1 METKIMLCAG
11 VFFGGWL
18 WFYLFMRQFLFNL
31 MTAYP
36 MIRKMQEID
45 PNLIAGGAKR
55 YTNTSII
62 VCTVFSAIVL
72 FVIFRF
78 CPHYLIISFFVG
90 AVLCMLM
97 LWGKLSPQNKA
108 MFEKTMPL
116 DDMFKGIRNNLKDNG
131 EAYILYPAER
141 FPEFYQSVEQEFLT
155 VSFQCQK
162 FLYMIYH
169 LFLRQLRVLKPR
181 SL

>member
-45 PNLIAGGAKR
+45 PNLIAVGAKR

-108 MFEKTMPL
+108 MFENFCAGYCRFVG
-116 DDMFKGIRNNLKDNG
+116 DDELRTLMFNKEIKKINRRLREMGYDRS
-131 EAYILYPAER
+131 
-141 FPEFYQSVEQEFLT
+141 FVPEFKQEA
-155 VSFQCQK
+155 
-162 FLYMIYH
+162 
-169 LFLRQLRVLKPR
+169 
-181 SL
+181 

>member
-45 PNLIAGGAKR
+45 PNLIAVGAKR

-108 MFEKTMPL
+108 MFENFCAGYCRFVG
-116 DDMFKGIRNNLKDNG
+116 DDELRTLMFNKEIKKINR
-131 EAYILYPAER
+131 R
-141 FPEFYQSVEQEFLT
+141 
-155 VSFQCQK
+155 
-162 FLYMIYH
+162 
-169 LFLRQLRVLKPR
+169 LREMGYDR
-181 SL
+181 SLSRNSSRMHEQS

>member
-45 PNLIAGGAKR
+45 PNLIAVGAKR

-97 LWGKLSPQNKA
+97 LWGKISPQNKA
-108 MFEKTMPL
+108 MFENFCAGYCRFVG
-116 DDMFKGIRNNLKDNG
+116 DDELRTLMFNKEIKKINRRLREMGYDRS
-131 EAYILYPAER
+131 
-141 FPEFYQSVEQEFLT
+141 FVPEFKQDA
-155 VSFQCQK
+155 
-162 FLYMIYH
+162 
-169 LFLRQLRVLKPR
+169 
-181 SL
+181 

>member
-18 WFYLFMRQFLFNL
+18 WFYLFMRQFLFSL

-45 PNLIAGGAKR
+45 PNLIAVGAKR

-108 MFEKTMPL
+108 MFENFCAGYCRFVG
-116 DDMFKGIRNNLKDNG
+116 DDELRTLMFNKEIKKINRRLREMGYDRS
-131 EAYILYPAER
+131 
-141 FPEFYQSVEQEFLT
+141 FVPEFKQDA
-155 VSFQCQK
+155 
-162 FLYMIYH
+162 
-169 LFLRQLRVLKPR
+169 
-181 SL
+181 

>member
-36 MIRKMQEID
+36 MIHKMQEID
-45 PNLIAGGAKR
+45 PNLIAVGAKR

-108 MFEKTMPL
+108 MFENFCAGYCRFVG
-116 DDMFKGIRNNLKDNG
+116 DDELRTLMFNKEIKKINRRLREMGYDRS
-131 EAYILYPAER
+131 
-141 FPEFYQSVEQEFLT
+141 FVPEFKQDA
-155 VSFQCQK
+155 
-162 FLYMIYH
+162 
-169 LFLRQLRVLKPR
+169 
-181 SL
+181 

>member
-45 PNLIAGGAKR
+45 PNLIAVGAKR

-78 CPHYLIISFFVG
+78 CPRYLIISFFVG

-108 MFEKTMPL
+108 MFENFCAGYCRFVG
-116 DDMFKGIRNNLKDNG
+116 DDELRTLMFNKEIKKINRRLREMGYDRS
-131 EAYILYPAER
+131 
-141 FPEFYQSVEQEFLT
+141 FVPEFKQDA
-155 VSFQCQK
+155 
-162 FLYMIYH
+162 
-169 LFLRQLRVLKPR
+169 
-181 SL
+181 

>member
-36 MIRKMQEID
+36 MIRKIQEID
-45 PNLIAGGAKR
+45 PNLIAVGAKR

-108 MFEKTMPL
+108 MFENFCAGYCRFVG
-116 DDMFKGIRNNLKDNG
+116 DDELRTLMFNKEIKKINRRLREMGYDRS
-131 EAYILYPAER
+131 
-141 FPEFYQSVEQEFLT
+141 FVPEFKQDV
-155 VSFQCQK
+155 
-162 FLYMIYH
+162 
-169 LFLRQLRVLKPR
+169 
-181 SL
+181 

>member
-18 WFYLFMRQFLFNL
+18 WFYLFMRQFIFNL

-45 PNLIAGGAKR
+45 PNLIAVGAKR

-108 MFEKTMPL
+108 MFENFCAGYCRFVG
-116 DDMFKGIRNNLKDNG
+116 DDELRTLMFNKEIKKINRRLREMGYDRS
-131 EAYILYPAER
+131 
-141 FPEFYQSVEQEFLT
+141 FVPEFKQDA
-155 VSFQCQK
+155 
-162 FLYMIYH
+162 
-169 LFLRQLRVLKPR
+169 
-181 SL
+181 

>member
-45 PNLIAGGAKR
+45 PNLIAVGAKR

-62 VCTVFSAIVL
+62 VCTLFSAILL

-97 LWGKLSPQNKA
+97 LLGKLSPQNKA
-108 MFEKTMPL
+108 MFENFCAGYCRFVG
-116 DDMFKGIRNNLKDNG
+116 DDELRTLMFNKEIKKINRRLREMGYDRS
-131 EAYILYPAER
+131 
-141 FPEFYQSVEQEFLT
+141 FVPEFKQDA
-155 VSFQCQK
+155 
-162 FLYMIYH
+162 
-169 LFLRQLRVLKPR
+169 
-181 SL
+181 

>member
-45 PNLIAGGAKR
+45 PNLIAVGAKR

-108 MFEKTMPL
+108 MFENFCAGYCRFIG
-116 DDMFKGIRNNLKDNG
+116 DDELRTLMFNKEIKKINRRLREMGYDRS
-131 EAYILYPAER
+131 
-141 FPEFYQSVEQEFLT
+141 FVPEFKQDA
-155 VSFQCQK
+155 
-162 FLYMIYH
+162 
-169 LFLRQLRVLKPR
+169 
-181 SL
+181 

>member
-45 PNLIAGGAKR
+45 PNLIAVGAKR

-108 MFEKTMPL
+108 MFENFCAGYCRFVG
-116 DDMFKGIRNNLKDNG
+116 DDELRTLMFNKEIKKIDRRLREMGYDRS
-131 EAYILYPAER
+131 
-141 FPEFYQSVEQEFLT
+141 FVPEFKQDA
-155 VSFQCQK
+155 
-162 FLYMIYH
+162 
-169 LFLRQLRVLKPR
+169 
-181 SL
+181 

>member
-1 METKIMLCAG
+1 METMIMLCAG

-36 MIRKMQEID
+36 MIRKIQEID
-45 PNLIAGGAKR
+45 PNLIAVGAKR

-108 MFEKTMPL
+108 MFENFCAGYCRFVG
-116 DDMFKGIRNNLKDNG
+116 DDELRTLMFNKEIKKINRRLREMGYDRS
-131 EAYILYPAER
+131 
-141 FPEFYQSVEQEFLT
+141 FVPEFKQDA
-155 VSFQCQK
+155 
-162 FLYMIYH
+162 
-169 LFLRQLRVLKPR
+169 
-181 SL
+181 

>member
-45 PNLIAGGAKR
+45 PNLIAVDAKR

-108 MFEKTMPL
+108 MFENFCAGYCRFVG
-116 DDMFKGIRNNLKDNG
+116 DDELRTLMFNKEIKKINRRLREMGYDRS
-131 EAYILYPAER
+131 
-141 FPEFYQSVEQEFLT
+141 FVPEFKQDA
-155 VSFQCQK
+155 
-162 FLYMIYH
+162 
-169 LFLRQLRVLKPR
+169 
-181 SL
+181 

>member
-31 MTAYP
+31 LTAYP

-45 PNLIAGGAKR
+45 PNLIAVGAKR

-62 VCTVFSAIVL
+62 VCTLFSAILL

-108 MFEKTMPL
+108 MFENFCAGYCRFVG
-116 DDMFKGIRNNLKDNG
+116 DDELRTLMFNKEIKKINRRLREMGYDRS
-131 EAYILYPAER
+131 
-141 FPEFYQSVEQEFLT
+141 FVPEFKQDA
-155 VSFQCQK
+155 
-162 FLYMIYH
+162 
-169 LFLRQLRVLKPR
+169 
-181 SL
+181 

>member
-45 PNLIAGGAKR
+45 PNLIAVGAKR

-108 MFEKTMPL
+108 MFENFCAGYCRVVG
-116 DDMFKGIRNNLKDNG
+116 DDELRTLMFNKEIKKINRRLREMGYDRS
-131 EAYILYPAER
+131 
-141 FPEFYQSVEQEFLT
+141 FVPEFKQDA
-155 VSFQCQK
+155 
-162 FLYMIYH
+162 
-169 LFLRQLRVLKPR
+169 
-181 SL
+181 

>member
-1 METKIMLCAG
+1 METMIMLCAG

-45 PNLIAGGAKR
+45 PNLIAVGAKR

-108 MFEKTMPL
+108 MFENFCAGYCRFVG
-116 DDMFKGIRNNLKDNG
+116 DDELRTLMFNKEIKKINRRLREMGYDRS
-131 EAYILYPAER
+131 
-141 FPEFYQSVEQEFLT
+141 FVPEFKQDA
-155 VSFQCQK
+155 
-162 FLYMIYH
+162 
-169 LFLRQLRVLKPR
+169 
-181 SL
+181 

>member
-45 PNLIAGGAKR
+45 PNLIAVGAKR

-108 MFEKTMPL
+108 MFENFCAGYCRFVG
-116 DDMFKGIRNNLKDNG
+116 DDELRTLMFNKEIKKINRRLREMGYDRS
-131 EAYILYPAER
+131 
-141 FPEFYQSVEQEFLT
+141 FVPEFKQDA
-155 VSFQCQK
+155 
-162 FLYMIYH
+162 
-169 LFLRQLRVLKPR
+169 
-181 SL
+181 

>member
-36 MIRKMQEID
+36 MIRKIQEID
-45 PNLIAGGAKR
+45 PNLIAVGAKR

-108 MFEKTMPL
+108 MFENFCAGYCRFVG
-116 DDMFKGIRNNLKDNG
+116 DDELRNLMFNKEIKKINRRLREMGYDRS
-131 EAYILYPAER
+131 
-141 FPEFYQSVEQEFLT
+141 FVPEFKQDVWAELNHPVTHTATAQY
-155 VSFQCQK
+155 
-162 FLYMIYH
+162 
-169 LFLRQLRVLKPR
+169 
-181 SL
+181 

>member
-1 METKIMLCAG
+1 MLCAG

-45 PNLIAGGAKR
+45 PNLIAVGAKR

-78 CPHYLIISFFVG
+78 CPRYLIISFFVG

-108 MFEKTMPL
+108 MFENFCAGYCRFVG
-116 DDMFKGIRNNLKDNG
+116 DDELRTLMFNKEIKKINRRLREMGYDRS
-131 EAYILYPAER
+131 
-141 FPEFYQSVEQEFLT
+141 FVPEFKQDA
-155 VSFQCQK
+155 
-162 FLYMIYH
+162 
-169 LFLRQLRVLKPR
+169 
-181 SL
+181 

>member
-45 PNLIAGGAKR
+45 PNLIAVGAKR

-108 MFEKTMPL
+108 MFENFCAGYCRFVG
-116 DDMFKGIRNNLKDNG
+116 DDELRTLMFNKEWVMTEALSRNSSRMH
-131 EAYILYPAER
+131 E
-141 FPEFYQSVEQEFLT
+141 QS
-155 VSFQCQK
+155 
-162 FLYMIYH
+162 
-169 LFLRQLRVLKPR
+169 
-181 SL
+181 

>member
-18 WFYLFMRQFLFNL
+18 WVYLFMRQFLFNL

-45 PNLIAGGAKR
+45 PNLIAVGAKR

-108 MFEKTMPL
+108 MFENFCAGYCRFVG
-116 DDMFKGIRNNLKDNG
+116 DDELRTLMFNKEIKKINRRLREMGYDRS
-131 EAYILYPAER
+131 
-141 FPEFYQSVEQEFLT
+141 FVPEFKQDA
-155 VSFQCQK
+155 
-162 FLYMIYH
+162 
-169 LFLRQLRVLKPR
+169 
-181 SL
+181 

>member
-45 PNLIAGGAKR
+45 PNLIAVGAKR

-108 MFEKTMPL
+108 MFENFCAGYCRFVG
-116 DDMFKGIRNNLKDNG
+116 DDELRTLMFNKEIKKINRRLREMGYDRS
-131 EAYILYPAER
+131 
-141 FPEFYQSVEQEFLT
+141 FVPEFKQDV
-155 VSFQCQK
+155 
-162 FLYMIYH
+162 
-169 LFLRQLRVLKPR
+169 
-181 SL
+181 